1 MNFLQSKPETNE
13 KQSTTSFTSD
23 SSQEGQDLG
32 VLTKTLS
39 TASTISVSS
48 SPVRSLSI
56 DIHSSQDS
64 GVCLSQDSFID
75 FIPEFIMAD
84 NKNIDKQTYTEIEE
98 TSQSG
103 STEKQPNTSE
113 NLSTTSASVLKA
125 GETKEDSQSRKRKS
139 LPAEEEEGKPS
150 KRAKLES
157 SSEEESEGD
166 VEEQAKSFYQFLQSS
181 SGKEWLKSPDSKPF
195 LSSAPVKEALMEAI
209 VANMSSGSS
218 TDVHEPP
225 SGLSIMCSVC
235 FLRPKNASI
244 IHGRLSH
251 QATCYQC
258 AKRLLNS
265 GSRCPICKRK
275 IHMVCKNIIA

>member
-1 MNFLQSKPETNE
+1 ME
-13 KQSTTSFTSD
+13 
-23 SSQEGQDLG
+23 
-32 VLTKTLS
+32 
-39 TASTISVSS
+39 
-48 SPVRSLSI
+48 
-56 DIHSSQDS
+56 
-64 GVCLSQDSFID
+64 
-75 FIPEFIMAD
+75 D
-84 NKNIDKQTYTEIEE
+84 NKNIDKQTDTEVEE

-103 STEKQPNTSE
+103 SAEEQPNTSE
-113 NLSTTSASVLKA
+113 ILNTTSASVLKA
-125 GETKEDSQSRKRKS
+125 KESKEDSQSRKRKS
-139 LPAEEEEGKPS
+139 LPAEEEEGKSS

-195 LSSAPVKEALMEAI
+195 LSSAPVKEVLMEAI
-209 VANMSSGSS
+209 VANMGSGSS

-258 AKRLLNS
+258 ARRLLNS